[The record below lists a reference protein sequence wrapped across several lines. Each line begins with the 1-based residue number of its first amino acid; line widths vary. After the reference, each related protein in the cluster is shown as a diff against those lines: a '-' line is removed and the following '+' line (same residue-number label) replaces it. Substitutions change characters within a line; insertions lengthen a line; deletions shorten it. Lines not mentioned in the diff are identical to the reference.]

1 MANAATPQ
9 EAAKIYPASYWTA
22 MIQPP
27 PSSDLPPRFKS
38 QDEWLATLRN
48 GCNHCHALG
57 MPQTRIYT
65 TAKDWDAMFLRA
77 QSMHRELDAM
87 GKSSAVGIDAL
98 EGATRWI
105 VDTFPANPNAVAA
118 VAVPYL
124 KLFGFTA
131 GAWMMAQAAMVALA
145 RRKEVGA
152 DTVFYDAKLATA
164 RFYCEHI
171 LPQAVALAQS
181 VREGAKSVLALNP
194 DEF

>member
-1 MANAATPQ
+1 
-9 EAAKIYPASYWTA
+9 
-22 MIQPP
+22 
-27 PSSDLPPRFKS
+27 
-38 QDEWLATLRN
+38 
-48 GCNHCHALG
+48 
-57 MPQTRIYT
+57 
-65 TAKDWDAMFLRA
+65 
-77 QSMHRELDAM
+77 M

-171 LPQAVALAQS
+171 LPQAVALAHS
-181 VREGAKSVLALNP
+181 VREGAESVLALSP
-194 DEF
+194 DQF

>member
-1 MANAATPQ
+1 MLAGLVGLAGVTLAQAPDFITGVVNGPNGPEAGVWVIAETNDLPTRFAKMVVTDDQGRYLLPDLPKGNYDIWVRGYGLKDSDRVKGARGANVKLSVSNAATPQ

-27 PSSDLPPRFKS
+27 PASDLPPRFKS

-87 GKSSAVGIDAL
+87 VKRAHKDADL
-98 EGATRWI
+98 
-105 VDTFPANPNAVAA
+105 VPA
-118 VAVPYL
+118 
-124 KLFGFTA
+124 K
-131 GAWMMAQAAMVALA
+131 
-145 RRKEVGA
+145 
-152 DTVFYDAKLATA
+152 
-164 RFYCEHI
+164 
-171 LPQAVALAQS
+171 
-181 VREGAKSVLALNP
+181 
-194 DEF
+194 